1 MVVTTGRQFYD
12 EQLNYLFAKDADG
25 LVDNHYNEDAVLTG
39 LDFDVRGRAALKEHF
54 RNYLKMLGDLKVIST
69 DKFRETAD
77 TIFFEAH
84 VVTDLGPAVVYD
96 GLVLRDGKIS
106 YHFTGVK

>member
-1 MVVTTGRQFYD
+1 
-12 EQLNYLFAKDADG
+12 
-25 LVDNHYNEDAVLTG
+25 
-39 LDFDVRGRAALKEHF
+39 
-54 RNYLKMLGDLKVIST
+54 MLGDLKVTST
-69 DKFRETAD
+69 DKFRETDD

-84 VVTDLGPAVVYD
+84 VVTTLGPAVVFD